1 MKKQTP
7 KAKRLT
13 ESKAK
18 HLKTV
23 KRKQLSEIKKSIG
36 KYLNE
41 ALNKDLKDFGTDLK
55 KFLEEKGLTVKL
67 GQGSAQPLYEPISK
81 NDKYAALQLQDAS
94 LHVIVNDGKIDV
106 LEDLIKK
113 YNLSTLTNMKKS
125 GGWDEDPN
133 KKTQSKGEI
142 YLEKE
147 LKQGR
152 KGKAFELVITRFDPS
167 NIMEKTNL
175 KFHPLNEMKKSLK
188 KYLNENDGTPA
199 AKQISTNKPLRNNIL
214 KYIES
219 KLKPGQSVERLFQME
234 DVAKEYIKNY
244 VTEKEPHYKA
254 IADSKND
261 MHFWYQ
267 TMQQHLQGGLD
278 EELKFHPLN
287 EMKNSLKK
295 SIKSI

>member
-1 MKKQTP
+1 MKKQSP

-13 ESKAK
+13 EAKAK

-23 KRKQLSEIKKSIG
+23 KRIQLSEIKKSIG

-94 LHVIVNDGKIDV
+94 LHVIVSDSKIDV

-113 YNLSTLTNMKKS
+113 YGLSTLADMKKS

-133 KKTQSKGEI
+133 KKTQSEGEI
-142 YLEKE
+142 YLAQE

-152 KGKAFELVITRFDPS
+152 KGKAFELVIRRFNPS
-167 NIMEKTNL
+167 DIMEKTNL

-188 KYLNENDGTPA
+188 RSQQLEEMYDEGTSSTPTGRIRIDSNFDSV
-199 AKQISTNKPLRNNIL
+199 KELMEEVLQIVQDAGPSLQYDAIT
-214 KYIES
+214 
-219 KLKPGQSVERLFQME
+219 VERKIQELIKMMTPDQRAQDQSSRRE
-234 DVAKEYIKNY
+234 D
-244 VTEKEPHYKA
+244 
-254 IADSKND
+254 
-261 MHFWYQ
+261 
-267 TMQQHLQGGLD
+267 
-278 EELKFHPLN
+278 
-287 EMKNSLKK
+287 
-295 SIKSI
+295 